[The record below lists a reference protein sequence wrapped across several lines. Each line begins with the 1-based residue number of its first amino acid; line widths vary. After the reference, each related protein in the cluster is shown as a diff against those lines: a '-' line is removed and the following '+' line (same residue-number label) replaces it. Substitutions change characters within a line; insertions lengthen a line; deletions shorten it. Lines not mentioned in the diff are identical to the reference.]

1 MIFLLGALA
10 AVGGLVLSVWPFG
23 AAWDLGAL
31 GGGITLAVLAVAALG
46 LTLLP
51 LVLLVLLFGLWRIV
65 AGDAH
70 GLRRTH
76 ALLAYLASS
85 LWFPAAGITFLW
97 AALRCFTF

>member
-1 MIFLLGALA
+1 
-10 AVGGLVLSVWPFG
+10 
-23 AAWDLGAL
+23 
-31 GGGITLAVLAVAALG
+31 
-46 LTLLP
+46 
-51 LVLLVLLFGLWRIV
+51 V
-65 AGDAH
+65 AGDAQ